1 MSDVDF
7 IFFCDFVVVYLTP
20 LISYNPFL
28 NLPMSNINFLSIDQL
43 NLQEFDSNSELIPLL
58 TPEDE
63 EEMNNEELPA
73 SLPILPLRNTVL
85 FPGVVIPIS
94 AGRDKSIKLINDA
107 NAGDKIIGVV
117 AQKNED
123 IEDPT
128 KNDIHTIGT
137 VARILRVLK
146 MPDGNIT
153 VILQGKK
160 RFEIDKVTSEK
171 PYISASIK
179 EVEEKRPGKHD
190 TEFAAI
196 VESVKELAIEI
207 IKESPNIPT
216 EATFAIKN
224 IESHSFLINFVS
236 SNMNLSVIE
245 KQNLL
250 AMNTLKE
257 RALETLRFM
266 NVELQ
271 KLELKNDIQSK
282 VRFDLDQQQ
291 REYFLHQ
298 QMKTIQEELGGV
310 SQEQELDEMRLKAKS
325 KKWDDKTKTH
335 FEKELTK
342 MQRMNPQAPDFGI
355 QRNYLELFLKLPW
368 NEFSK
373 DNFDLTR
380 AQKILDRDHFGLE
393 DVKKRMIE
401 HLAVLKLRNDMKSPI
416 LCLTGP
422 PGVGKTSIGKS
433 VAAALGRE
441 YVRISLGGLRDEAE
455 IRGHRKTYIGAM
467 PGRIIQSLKKAGTSN
482 PVFVLD
488 EIDKLS
494 NSNHGDPSS
503 ALLEVLDPEQ
513 NNSFYD
519 NFLEYGY
526 DLSKVM
532 FIATSNNLSAIQPAL
547 RDRMEVIKMSGY
559 TIEEK
564 VEIARQHLFPKQ
576 LAAHGLTSKELT
588 IGKKQLEKIV
598 EGYTRESGVRGLE
611 AKIAQVIRHAAKSV
625 AMEEEYN
632 QKVTDE
638 DIVQVLGAPR
648 MARDKSESNDVAGVV
663 TGLAWTAV
671 GGDILFIESL
681 LSPGKG
687 TMTITGNLGT
697 VMKESAT
704 IALEYIKANTT
715 LLGLDS
721 DVISNY
727 NIHLHVPEGAT
738 PKDGPS
744 AGIAMLTSLVSLFT
758 QKKIKKNMAMTGE
771 ITLRGKVLPVGG
783 IKEKILAAKRA
794 NIKEIILC
802 SENKQDIDEIK
813 PDYIKGLTF
822 HYVKEMSEVL
832 QIAITDQKVKN
843 AKKL

>member
-1 MSDVDF
+1 
-7 IFFCDFVVVYLTP
+7 
-20 LISYNPFL
+20 
-28 NLPMSNINFLSIDQL
+28 MSNPKILTIDNLS
-43 NLQEFDSNSELIPLL
+43 LQEFDSDAELIPLL

-63 EEMNNEELPA
+63 EEMNNEDLPETIA
-73 SLPILPLRNTVL
+73 ILPLRNTVL
-85 FPGVVIPIS
+85 FPGVVIPIT

-107 NAGDKIIGVV
+107 NAAGNAIGVV
-117 AQKNED
+117 SQKNELD
-123 IEDPT
+123 EDPSE
-128 KNDIHTIGT
+128 NDIHTIGT
-137 VARILRVLK
+137 VAKILRVLK

-160 RFEIDKVTSEK
+160 RFEIAKVISET
-171 PYISASIK
+171 PYITANIK
-179 EVEEKRPGKHD
+179 DVSEKRPLKKD
-190 TEFAAI
+190 KEFLAI
-196 VESVKELAIEI
+196 IESVKDLAIQI

-236 SNMNLSVIE
+236 SNMNLSVKE
-245 KQNLL
+245 KQDLL
-250 AMNTLKE
+250 MIDDLKE
-257 RALETLRFM
+257 RALATLRFM

-310 SQEQELDEMRLKAKS
+310 SQEEEMDEMQEKALT
-325 KKWDDKTKTH
+325 KKWDDKTKKH
-335 FEKELTK
+335 FEKELSK
-342 MQRMNPQAPDFGI
+342 MRRMNPQAPDFGI
-355 QRNYLELFLKLPW
+355 QRNYLELFLELPW

-373 DNFDLTR
+373 DNFDLKR
-380 AQKILDRDHFGLE
+380 AQKILDKEHFGLE
-393 DVKKRMIE
+393 EVKKRVIE

-422 PGVGKTSIGKS
+422 PGVGKTSVGKS
-433 VAAALGRE
+433 IAEALGRK

-467 PGRIIQSLKKAGTSN
+467 SGRIIQSLKKAGTSN

-488 EIDKLS
+488 EIDKLAMG
-494 NSNHGDPSS
+494 HQGDPSS

-519 NFLEYGY
+519 NFLEMGY

-532 FIATSNNLSAIQPAL
+532 FIATSNNMATIQPAL

-564 VEIARQHLFPKQ
+564 VEIARQHLFPRQ
-576 LAAHGLTSKELT
+576 LKEHGLTAKDLT
-588 IGKKQLEKIV
+588 IAKKQLEKIV

-611 AKIAQVIRHAAKSV
+611 AKIAQVIRNAAKSV

-632 QKVTDE
+632 KKVTDE
-638 DIVQVLGAPR
+638 DIVKVLGVPR
-648 MARDKSESNDVAGVV
+648 LERDKYENNEIAGVV
-663 TGLAWTAV
+663 TGLAWTSV

-681 LSPGKG
+681 LSKGKG

-704 IALEYIKANTT
+704 IALEYIKANAE
-715 LLGLDS
+715 LLGLNPE
-721 DVISNY
+721 VLPNY

-744 AGIAMLTSLVSLFT
+744 AGIAMLTSLVSLLT
-758 QKKIKKNMAMTGE
+758 QKRVKKNLAMTGE

-802 SENKQDIDEIK
+802 HENKSDIDEIK
-813 PDYIKGLTF
+813 PAYLEGLTF

-832 QIAITDQKVKN
+832 TIALLDQKVKN
-843 AKKL
+843 AKTL

>member
-1 MSDVDF
+1 MSQHKIRTID
-7 IFFCDFVVVYLTP
+7 
-20 LISYNPFL
+20 
-28 NLPMSNINFLSIDQL
+28 NLSLH
-43 NLQEFDSNSELIPLL
+43 EFDSEAELIPLL
-58 TPEDE
+58 SAEDE
-63 EEMNNEELPA
+63 EEMFNEILPTEIA
-73 SLPILPLRNTVL
+73 ILPLRNTVL

-107 NAGDKIIGVV
+107 NAAGKVIGVV
-117 AQKNED
+117 AQINETD
-123 IEDPT
+123 ENPT
-128 KNDIHTIGT
+128 QHDIHKVGT

-160 RFEIDKVTSEK
+160 RFEIEAILSED
-171 PYISASIK
+171 PYIKANIK
-179 EVEEKRPGKHD
+179 EIVEERPKKTD
-190 TEFAAI
+190 KEFNTI
-196 VESVKELAIEI
+196 IDSLKELAIQI
-207 IKESPNIPT
+207 IQESPNIPT

-224 IESHSFLINFVS
+224 IESKSFLMNFIS
-236 SNMNLSVIE
+236 SNMNLTVKE
-245 KQNLL
+245 KQDLISINNL
-250 AMNTLKE
+250 KD

-298 QMKTIQEELGGV
+298 QMKTIQEELGGT
-310 SQEQELDEMRLKAKS
+310 SNEQEIENMTAKS
-325 KKWDDKTKTH
+325 KTKVWDEKTQKH
-335 FEKELTK
+335 FDKELSK
-342 MQRMNPQAPDFGI
+342 LQRMNPQAPDFGT
-355 QRNYLELFLKLPW
+355 QRNYLELFLELPW
-368 NEFSK
+368 GHYSK
-373 DNFDLTR
+373 DKFDLKK
-380 AQKILDRDHFGLE
+380 AEKILDRDHFGLE

-433 VAAALGRE
+433 IAEALGRE

-494 NSNHGDPSS
+494 ISHQGDPSS

-513 NNSFYD
+513 NNEFYD
-519 NFLEYGY
+519 NFLEMGY

-532 FIATSNNLSAIQPAL
+532 FIATSNNMANIQPAL
-547 RDRMEVIKMSGY
+547 IDRMEVIKMSGY

-564 VEIARQHLFPKQ
+564 VEIAKKHLFPKQ
-576 LAAHGLTSKELT
+576 LALHGLTSKHL
-588 IGKKQLEKIV
+588 IVDKKQLEKIV

-611 AKIAQVIRHAAKSV
+611 NKIAQVIRNAAKSV

-632 QKVTDE
+632 IKLTDK
-638 DIVQVLGAPR
+638 DILKILGVPR
-648 MARDKSESNDVAGVV
+648 LGRDKSENNDVAGVV
-663 TGLAWTAV
+663 TGLAWTSV

-681 LSPGKG
+681 VSPGKG
-687 TMTITGNLGT
+687 AMTITGNLGI

-704 IALEYIKANTT
+704 IALEYIKANASF
-715 LLGLDS
+715 LGLNS
-721 DVISNY
+721 EMLTKH

-744 AGIAMLTSLVSLFT
+744 AGIAMLTSIVSVLT
-758 QKKIKKNMAMTGE
+758 QKKIKKNLAMTGE

-794 NIKEIILC
+794 NIREIILC
-802 SENKQDIDEIK
+802 ADNKSDIDEIK
-813 PDYIKGLTF
+813 TEYLQGLTF

-832 QIAITDQKVKN
+832 AIAITNEKVKN
-843 AKKL
+843 AKDLNI

>member
-1 MSDVDF
+1 
-7 IFFCDFVVVYLTP
+7 
-20 LISYNPFL
+20 
-28 NLPMSNINFLSIDQL
+28 MSNHKILTIDNLS
-43 NLQEFDSNSELIPLL
+43 LQEFDSEADLIPLL

-63 EEMNNEELPA
+63 EEMNNEALPD
-73 SLPILPLRNTVL
+73 SLPILPLRNMVL
-85 FPGVVIPIS
+85 FPGVVIPIT

-107 NAGDKIIGVV
+107 NAAGKIIGVV
-117 AQKNED
+117 AQKNEQD
-123 IEDPT
+123 EDPT
-128 KNDIHTIGT
+128 PEDIHSIGT

-160 RFEIDKVTSEK
+160 RFEIDSVIAES
-171 PYISASIK
+171 PYITAKIK
-179 EVEEKRPGKHD
+179 EVPEKRPKKHD
-190 TEFAAI
+190 TEFIAI
-196 VESVKELAIEI
+196 LDSIKELAIQI
-207 IKESPNIPT
+207 IKESPNIPS

-224 IESHSFLINFVS
+224 IESQSFLINFVT
-236 SNMNLSVIE
+236 SNMNLTVKE
-245 KQNLL
+245 KQDLL
-250 AMNTLKE
+250 AINELKV
-257 RALETLRFM
+257 RALETLRYM
-266 NVELQ
+266 NIELQ

-310 SQEQELDEMRLKAKS
+310 SQEEEMDEMLQKS
-325 KKWDDKTKTH
+325 LTKKWDEKTKKH
-335 FEKELTK
+335 FEKELSK
-342 MQRMNPQAPDFGI
+342 MRRMNPQAPDFGI
-355 QRNYLELFLKLPW
+355 QRNYLELFLELPW
-368 NEFSK
+368 DEYSK
-373 DNFDLTR
+373 DDFDLKK

-416 LCLTGP
+416 ICLTGP
-422 PGVGKTSIGKS
+422 PGVGKTSIGRS
-433 VAAALGRE
+433 IAEALGRK

-494 NSNHGDPSS
+494 NSSHGDPSS

-519 NFLEYGY
+519 NFLEMGY

-532 FIATSNNLSAIQPAL
+532 FIATSNNMAAIQPAL
-547 RDRMEVIKMSGY
+547 KDRMEIIKMSGY

-564 VEIARQHLFPKQ
+564 VEIARQHLFPRQ
-576 LAAHGLTSKELT
+576 LKEHGLTTKDLT

-611 AKIAQVIRHAAKSV
+611 AKIAQVIRNAAKSV
-625 AMEEEYN
+625 AMEEPYN
-632 QKVTDE
+632 KKVTDE
-638 DIVQVLGAPR
+638 DIIKTLGVPR
-648 MARDKSESNDVAGVV
+648 LERDKYENNDVAGVV
-663 TGLAWTAV
+663 TGLAWTSV

-704 IALEYIKANTT
+704 IALEYIKANAKF
-715 LLGLDS
+715 LGLDS
-721 DVISNY
+721 EILSKY

-758 QKKIKKNMAMTGE
+758 QKRVKKNLAMTGE

-802 SENKQDIDEIK
+802 HENKSDIDEIK
-813 PDYIKGLTF
+813 SEYLEGLTF

-832 QIAITDQKVKN
+832 KYALTDQKVKN
-843 AKKL
+843 AKDLK

>member
-1 MSDVDF
+1 
-7 IFFCDFVVVYLTP
+7 
-20 LISYNPFL
+20 
-28 NLPMSNINFLSIDQL
+28 MSNHKILTIDNLS
-43 NLQEFDSNSELIPLL
+43 LQEFDSDAELIPLL

-63 EEMNNEELPA
+63 EEMNNEELPD
-73 SLPILPLRNTVL
+73 SLPILPLRNMVL
-85 FPGVVIPIS
+85 FPGVVIPIT
-94 AGRDKSIKLINDA
+94 AGRDKSIRLINDA
-107 NAGDKIIGVV
+107 NASGKNIGVV
-117 AQKNED
+117 AQKNEED
-123 IEDPT
+123 EDPT
-128 KNDIHTIGT
+128 KVDINTIGT

-160 RFEIDKVTSEK
+160 RFEIEEVVSEE
-171 PYISASIK
+171 PYITAMVK
-179 EVEEKRPGKHD
+179 EVPEKRPKKND
-190 TEFAAI
+190 TEFNAI
-196 VESVKELAIEI
+196 IDSLKELAVKI
-207 IKESPNIPT
+207 IQESPNLPS

-224 IESHSFLINFVS
+224 IESKSFLVNFVS
-236 SNMNLSVIE
+236 SNMNLSVKE
-245 KQNLL
+245 KQDLLKINNL
-250 AMNTLKE
+250 KD

-310 SQEQELDEMRLKAKS
+310 SHEEEFDEMSQRAKT
-325 KKWDDKTKTH
+325 KKWDDKTQKH
-335 FEKELTK
+335 FEKELSK
-342 MQRMNPQAPDFGI
+342 LRRMNPQSPDFSI
-355 QRNYLELFLKLPW
+355 QRNYLDLFLDLPW
-368 NEFSK
+368 NEFSE
-373 DNFDLTR
+373 DNFDLKR
-380 AQKILDRDHFGLE
+380 AQKILDKDHFGLE
-393 DVKKRMIE
+393 EVKKRMIE

-416 LCLTGP
+416 ICLTGP
-422 PGVGKTSIGKS
+422 PGVGKTSIGRS
-433 VAAALGRE
+433 IAEALGRK

-455 IRGHRKTYIGAM
+455 IRGHRKTYIGAL

-494 NSNHGDPSS
+494 NSHSGDPSS

-519 NFLEYGY
+519 NFLEMGY

-532 FIATSNNLSAIQPAL
+532 FIATSNNMATIQPAL

-564 VEIARQHLFPKQ
+564 VEIARQHLFPRQ
-576 LAAHGLTSKELT
+576 LKEHGLNSKDLT

-611 AKIAQVIRHAAKSV
+611 NKIAQVIRNAAKSV

-632 QKVTDE
+632 KKVTDE
-638 DIVQVLGAPR
+638 DIVKVLGVPR
-648 MARDKSESNDVAGVV
+648 LERDKYESNDVAGVV
-663 TGLAWTAV
+663 TGLAWTSV

-687 TMTITGNLGT
+687 TMTLTGNLGT

-704 IALEYIKANTT
+704 IALEYIKANSETM
-715 LLGLDS
+715 GLNAE
-721 DVISNY
+721 ILNKH

-758 QKKIKKNMAMTGE
+758 QKRVKKNLAMTGE

-794 NIKEIILC
+794 NIKEVILC
-802 SENKQDIDEIK
+802 HENKSDIDEIK
-813 PDYIKGLTF
+813 PEYLEGLTF

-832 QIAITDQKVKN
+832 KIAVTEQKVKN
-843 AKKL
+843 AKKLV